1 MRLLVATE
9 CIEEKKI
16 EPQGAQCDE
25 SKTQKARAD
34 DLHHDICEECRVLRY
49 LFNHISG
56 GVLVQPAASPQLN
69 HFELFTLDVVLDLP
83 VLTSVLPTIVLG
95 VSVLNNQGAVEGRK
109 SIRQKLD
116 AQVGSREQVAAAH
129 QPQAG
134 SRHKNEAPSLH
145 PNTVSH

>member
-1 MRLLVATE
+1 MRRRYSGKERSATSPK
-9 CIEEKKI
+9 EK
-16 EPQGAQCDE
+16 A
-25 SKTQKARAD
+25 SAD
-34 DLHHDICEECRVLRY
+34 NLHHDIREECRVLRY

-56 GVLVQPAASPQLN
+56 GVLVQPAASPKLH

-83 VLTSVLPTIVLG
+83 ILASMLPTIILG
-95 VSVLNNQGAVEGRK
+95 VSVQNNQVAVEGRE
-109 SIRQKLD
+109 SIRQKLH
-116 AQVGSREQVAAAH
+116 AQVRSREQVAAAH